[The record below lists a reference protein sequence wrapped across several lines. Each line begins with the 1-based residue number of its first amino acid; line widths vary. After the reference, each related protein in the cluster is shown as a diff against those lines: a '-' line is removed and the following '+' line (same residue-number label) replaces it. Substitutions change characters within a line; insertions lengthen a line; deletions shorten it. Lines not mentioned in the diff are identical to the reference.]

1 MTKESLSTPKRYDD
15 ESQCRD
21 ARAATA
27 LLATRGTIDRPLGAA
42 PAAPGRTLGRHRMY
56 TGPSVDDFEMLERIP
71 RAYGELLKVVNGY
84 VAYRGGLHV
93 RGACRLPEWH
103 SLRAAW
109 FGEEAIHRLFPVVSP
124 DDVPFAEDA
133 LGDQFVIRRDVVW
146 KLDAETG
153 ALASTNLRLQEFDE
167 AARADPDQFLQL
179 GPLNQFQAEG
189 GRLEPGQLLSVYPPF
204 VFEES
209 AKGVSLKAVP
219 TLERRRY
226 LSDLARQLRDVPD
239 GASVRFAPET

>member
-1 MTKESLSTPKRYDD
+1 
-15 ESQCRD
+15 
-21 ARAATA
+21 
-27 LLATRGTIDRPLGAA
+27 
-42 PAAPGRTLGRHRMY
+42 MY
-56 TGPSVDDFEMLERIP
+56 TGPAVDDFEMLGRIP
-71 RAYGELLKVVNGY
+71 RAYRDLLEQVNGY

-93 RGACRLPEWH
+93 RGACLLPEWH

-109 FGEEAIHRLFPVVSP
+109 LGEDAIHRLFPVVSP

-153 ALASTNLRLQEFDE
+153 ALASTDLRLHEFDE
-167 AARADPDQFLQL
+167 AVRADPDQFLQL
-179 GPLNQFQAEG
+179 GPLDQFRSEG
-189 GRLEPGQLLSVYPPF
+189 GRLQPGQLLSVYPPF

-209 AKGVSLKAVP
+209 ANGVSVKAVP

-226 LSDLARQLRDVPD
+226 LSDLARQLRDVPN
-239 GASVRFAPET
+239 GGSVRFDPET